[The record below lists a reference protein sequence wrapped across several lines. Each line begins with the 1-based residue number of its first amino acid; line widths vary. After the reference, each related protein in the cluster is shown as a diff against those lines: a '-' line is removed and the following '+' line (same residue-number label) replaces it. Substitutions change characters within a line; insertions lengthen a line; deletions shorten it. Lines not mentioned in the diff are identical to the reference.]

1 MRAPRPQDRAKKKIE
16 RTREGEK
23 WRLKGNEAM
32 AEGMP
37 GKAFKLYT
45 RPPPPRTKWTRR
57 VPHPVLIGHAASFT
71 PYRGLDEDKGSKLL
85 LLNRAL
91 AALRLKNKQVT
102 VVKLGE
108 DTPIDSYESAIADC
122 TRSPLLPTVSPPR
135 ESTLRD
141 G

>member
-45 RPPPPRTKWTRR
+45 R
-57 VPHPVLIGHAASFT
+57 
-71 PYRGLDEDKGSKLL
+71 GLDEDKGSKLL
-85 LLNRAL
+85 LLKL
-91 AALRLKNKQVT
+91 FCLSSCSLRLQLL
-102 VVKLGE
+102 KLLK
-108 DTPIDSYESAIADC
+108 
-122 TRSPLLPTVSPPR
+122 LLKLLMAKLLLKLL
-135 ESTLRD
+135 STD
-141 G
+141 GLG

>member
-1 MRAPRPQDRAKKKIE
+1 VRAPRPQDRAKKKIE

-45 RPPPPRTKWTRR
+45 R
-57 VPHPVLIGHAASFT
+57 
-71 PYRGLDEDKGSKLL
+71 GLDEDKGSKLL

-108 DTPIDSYESAIADC
+108 DTLIDSYESAIADC
-122 TRSPLLPTVSPPR
+122 TRFPLLPTVSPPR